1 MKNRILLVIATISL
15 LTISS
20 CKDEKKESDKN
31 VDKVVDKSFNIIM
44 DLVVTKDDNF
54 QIYYNEDG
62 SDNYTGDKYVNVDVK
77 GKAESQEIVFK
88 LPEDALPA
96 SLRFDLGSNK
106 EQGEIK
112 INAFKMKYF
121 EKVFEAKDTLFFQY
135 FGNNTS
141 IKYIREKAVA
151 VPLINNPTGYD
162 PIFSGTENLK
172 NELKKLTK

>member
-1 MKNRILLVIATISL
+1 MKNKILLVITALSL

-20 CKDEKKESDKN
+20 CKDDKKESDK
-31 VDKVVDKSFNIIM
+31 KVNKVEDKSFNIIM
-44 DLVVTKDDNF
+44 DVVVTKDDNF

-77 GKAESQEIVFK
+77 GKPESQEIVFK
-88 LPEDALPA
+88 LPEDAMPA
-96 SLRFDLGSNK
+96 SLRFDVGSNK

-121 EKVFEAKDTLFFQY
+121 DKVFEAKDTLFFQY

-141 IKYIREKAVA
+141 IKYIREKAIA
-151 VPLINNPTGYD
+151 VPLVNNPTGYD